1 MTPRE
6 TEIYTKL
13 FNQYKKHSDGWVK
26 RYGGKAEDIMN
37 KRSHKVA
44 KKLAENENKNKVRE
58 IIKKVLMTSPTPQSE
73 PEEINSVDFISNAKP
88 VEDTTSNSIK
98 LSIPLLIRMM
108 EYAREDAKDDMDLHF
123 AAENMIDLAKNNS
136 TLSMKD
142 YEKIIHTQIREIL
155 ENRKTK
161 LIK

>member
-6 TEIYTKL
+6 TEIHSKL
-13 FNQYKKHSDGWVK
+13 FNQYKKYSDKWVK
-26 RYGGKAEDIMN
+26 RYGSKAEDIMN
-37 KRSHKVA
+37 KRSHKIA
-44 KKLAENENKNKVRE
+44 KKLAENENKSKVRE
-58 IIKKVLMTSPTPQSE
+58 IVKKVLMTPPTSQTE

-108 EYAREDAKDDMDLHF
+108 EYAREDAQNDIDLHF
-123 AAENMIDLAKNNS
+123 AAEKMIELAKNDN

-142 YEKIIHTQIREIL
+142 YEKIIHTQIREML

>member
-6 TEIYTKL
+6 TEIYTKF
-13 FNQYKKHSDGWVK
+13 FNQYKKYSDKWIK

-37 KRSHKVA
+37 KRSHKIA
-44 KKLAENENKNKVRE
+44 KKLAENENKDKVRE
-58 IIKKVLMTSPTPQSE
+58 VIRKVLMTPPTNSE
-73 PEEINSVDFISNAKP
+73 PEEINSVDFISNVKP
-88 VEDTTSNSIK
+88 VEDSTLNSIK

-108 EYAREDAKDDMDLHF
+108 EYAKEDAKDDLDLHF
-123 AAENMIDLAKNNS
+123 AAENMIELAKDNK

-142 YEKIIHTQIREIL
+142 YAQIIHNQIREML
-155 ENRKTK
+155 ENKKTK

>member
-13 FNQYKKHSDGWVK
+13 FNQYKKYSDGWVK
-26 RYGGKAEDIMN
+26 RYGGKAEDVMN
-37 KRSHKVA
+37 KRSHKIA

-58 IIKKVLMTSPTPQSE
+58 VIRKVLTTPPTNSE
-73 PEEINSVDFISNAKP
+73 PEEINSIDFISNIKP
-88 VEDTTSNSIK
+88 VENSTINSIT

-108 EYAREDAKDDMDLHF
+108 EYAREDAKDDMSLHF
-123 AAENMIDLAKNNS
+123 AAENMMELSKDSK

-142 YEKIIHTQIREIL
+142 YEKIIHNQIREML
-155 ENRKTK
+155 ENKKTK

>member
-6 TEIYTKL
+6 TEIHSKL
-13 FNQYKKHSDGWVK
+13 FNQYKKYSDKWVK

-37 KRSHKVA
+37 KRSHKIA
-44 KKLAENENKNKVRE
+44 KKLAENENKDKVRE
-58 IIKKVLMTSPTPQSE
+58 VIRKVLMTPPANPE
-73 PEEINSVDFISNAKP
+73 PEEINSVDFISNVKP
-88 VEDTTSNSIK
+88 VEDATSNSIK

-108 EYAREDAKDDMDLHF
+108 EYAKEDAKDDLDLHF
-123 AAENMIDLAKNNS
+123 AAENMIELAKDNK

-142 YEKIIHTQIREIL
+142 YAQIIHNQIREML
-155 ENRKTK
+155 ENKKTK